1 MKDQKKKSGK
11 TAARVTQRSS
21 SNLGAQRRATG
32 RTSSVGKDTM
42 QRNAKSA
49 TLKTA
54 EQKKASA
61 KKKPAKAPKRSGVGN
76 PNSTANQLIPYAL
89 VCFAPFAA
97 ISFILRDFFDLGSA
111 AGAFGSFI
119 ANFLC
124 GMLGIASYT
133 VPIFMMVLGIRWRRW
148 VKNGTLTRK
157 LVLSIVFVVLLS
169 GIIHVFQDA
178 GARGVVETSIRTLYE
193 DGEMMMGSGVIG
205 GFFGELLGFIFRLL
219 GTCLLCIPLLLV
231 VGIYLVGLTPVE
243 LYERIAYKVGDLK
256 ERIEQR
262 SKAQDEKDMNK
273 NENGTVMTEA
283 ENAVRTPHP
292 TWRRPR
298 PTPAAPARERD
309 NKYFTFEDEEDEAV
323 PAQIYREV
331 VDIAEDVPA
340 APAHPTWRRPVTGD
354 ATVSNA
360 AMSAGFNGEV
370 VDAPFSPQYYQKVY
384 EGTEVVHGESRVT
397 DAGFGAGIVG
407 EGAVSHGESRVTD
420 PGFCGAGAE
429 SAPAAHGES
438 RVTDPGFGAGLVGEG
453 APVVHGESRVT
464 DAGLGMGYAGMAD
477 DSEPIVHGESRVT
490 EAGLGLGYADRND
503 AIEPVV
509 HGESRVTDPGFS
521 AERLAGLAAGNREPG
536 ESRVT
541 DPGFCGANG
550 EVTLAKHGESR
561 LTEAGFDGTLG
572 GNVEL
577 AKRGESRLTQ
587 AGFDGTLGG
596 NVEFAK
602 SGESRLTEA
611 GFDGTLGGNVELAK
625 AGESRVTDPGIGT
638 DRVVVVEQSAEQA
651 ASHLTEPSL
660 GTAFGDRYAEVAG
673 RHTVKTGE
681 VAAVALDSSISM
693 DSVKKTAEPEPE
705 PEPETH
711 PYVYPTTDLLSE
723 DMNKKNADHSTEIAE
738 KIAILRKTLADFRIN
753 IKEQV
758 DCFRGPTVTRYEVR
772 LEGGVSMRQIQNRI
786 DDISLYMA
794 APVRIAAVQGKP
806 AVGIEVPNTVRDTV
820 YMRTMLESDA
830 FKNSK
835 KQMEVPLG
843 LDIGG
848 VVQMCDIAAMPHLLI
863 AGTTG
868 SGKSVC
874 INSILLS
881 LIYKT
886 SPEDLRLILID
897 PKQIE
902 FAPYEHVPH
911 LYMPIVTDMQRAAGA
926 LACAVQEMERR
937 FSLLKDVGVRDI
949 ASYNEVTANDPDRE
963 HLPRILIVID
973 EFADLKMSCAN
984 NDPENFTC
992 RLAQK
997 ARAAGIHLIIGTQR
1011 PSVDVIT
1018 GKLKTNVASRIAFMV
1033 KQQVDSRTILDMN
1046 GAEMLAGRGDMLFA
1060 PANSQDK
1067 QPRRIQGAYVSDS
1080 ELERV
1085 ISFVRR
1091 NNDPVR
1097 YNQAFME
1104 QIEVEMAR
1112 AANAGKKDD
1121 FDDLDTDDSG
1131 EDPKFVEAVE
1141 LAVQTQKVATSL
1153 LQRRLGVGYG
1163 RAAKIIDRME
1173 ELGLVSP
1180 AEGNKPRKL
1189 LPAAQGYLDHIE
1201 NVARNDFDDDEY

>member
-1 MKDQKKKSGK
+1 MSNEKKNKK
-11 TAARVTQRSS
+11 TTGRVTQRSS
-21 SNLGAQRRATG
+21 SSLGAQSRAPRG
-32 RTSSVGKDTM
+32 DDANKM

-49 TLKTA
+49 KLKV
-54 EQKKASA
+54 EGKQKSA
-61 KKKPAKAPKRSGVGN
+61 KGNAPKARKRASVGD
-76 PNSTANQLIPYAL
+76 PNSTVNQLIPYAL
-89 VCFAPFAA
+89 VCLAPFAA
-97 ISFILRDFFDLGSA
+97 LSFILRDFFDLGSSM
-111 AGAFGSFI
+111 GAFGSFL

-124 GMLGIASYT
+124 GLFGVAGYV
-133 VPIFMMVLGIRWRRW
+133 VPVFMMVLGIRWRRL
-148 VKNGTLTRK
+148 VKRGK
-157 LVLSIVFVVLLS
+157 LVQKLLLSVAFVFLLS

-178 GARGVVETSIRTLYE
+178 GARGVTELSIRTLYG
-193 DGEMMMGSGVIG
+193 DGVLMMGGGVIG
-205 GFFGELLGFIFRLL
+205 GFIGEWFGFIFRLL
-219 GTCLLCIPLLLV
+219 GTCLLCIPLLLIV
-231 VGIYLVGLTPVE
+231 SIYLVGLTPVE
-243 LYERIAYKVGDLK
+243 LYERIAYKVGELK
-256 ERIEQR
+256 ERIEERRNTKNQ
-262 SKAQDEKDMNK
+262 EDMDK
-273 NENGTVMTEA
+273 K
-283 ENAVRTPHP
+283 ENATAMTDAEASVAQSAHP
-292 TWRRPR
+292 TWRRAR
-298 PTPAAPARERD
+298 PVPASAARGKNNE
-309 NKYFTFEDEEDEAV
+309 YFTFEDEEEDAASTEA
-323 PAQIYREV
+323 YREV
-331 VDIAEDVPA
+331 VDIAEDVPE

-354 ATVSNA
+354 ANVGSA
-360 AMSAGFNGEV
+360 AVAAGLDGEV
-370 VDAPFSPQYYQKVY
+370 VDAPFSPQYYQRVY

-397 DAGFGAGIVG
+397 DAGFGAGLVG
-407 EGAVSHGESRVTD
+407 EGTVSHGESRVTD

-429 SAPAAHGES
+429 GSPVTHGES

-477 DSEPIVHGESRVT
+477 DSEPVVHGESRIT

-503 AIEPVV
+503 ASEPVV

-521 AERLAGLAAGNREPG
+521 PERLANLAANNREPG

-550 EVTLAKHGESR
+550 EVELAKHGESR

-572 GNVEL
+572 GGVEL
-577 AKRGESRLTQ
+577 
-587 AGFDGTLGG
+587 
-596 NVEFAK
+596 AK

-611 GFDGTLGGNVELAK
+611 GFDGTLGGGVELAK
-625 AGESRVTDPGIGT
+625 SGESRVTDPGIGA
-638 DRVVVVEQSAEQA
+638 DRVVVGDQNTEQG

-660 GTAFGDRYAEVAG
+660 GTVFGERYAEVAG
-673 RHTVKTGE
+673 RHTAMFGE
-681 VAAVALDSSISM
+681 AAAAVALDNSISM
-693 DSVKKTAEPEPE
+693 ESVKKAATPEPE

-711 PYVYPTTDLLSE
+711 PYVFPTTDLLNE
-723 DMNKKNADHSTEIAE
+723 DANKKNEDHSKEIAE
-738 KIAILRKTLADFRIN
+738 KIGILRKTLADFRIN
-753 IKEQV
+753 IRDQV

-830 FKNSK
+830 FRNSK
-835 KQMEVPLG
+835 KPMEVPLG

-848 VVQMCDIAAMPHLLI
+848 VVQMCDLAAMPHLLI

-886 SPEDLRLILID
+886 GPEDLRLILID

-902 FAPYEHVPH
+902 FAPYEHIPH

-937 FSLLKDVGVRDI
+937 FSLLNDVGVRDI
-949 ASYNEVTANDPDRE
+949 ASYNEAVKNDPDRE

-1018 GKLKTNVASRIAFMV
+1018 GKLKTNIASRIAFMV

-1085 ISFVRR
+1085 IAHVRR
-1091 NNDPVR
+1091 HNDPVR

-1121 FDDLDTDDSG
+1121 FDDLDADEGG
-1131 EDPKFVEAVE
+1131 EDPKFLEAVE

-1189 LPAAQGYLDHIE
+1189 LPAAQGYLDHME
-1201 NVARNDFDDDEY
+1201 ALGGSDFDED

>member
-1 MKDQKKKSGK
+1 MSNEKKKNKK
-11 TAARVTQRSS
+11 TAGRVTQRSS
-21 SNLGAQRRATG
+21 SSLGAQSRASRG
-32 RTSSVGKDTM
+32 VAPDDADNM
-42 QRNAKSA
+42 QRNAKRA
-49 TLKTA
+49 TLKVGDK
-54 EQKKASA
+54 QKATPKGKAQKSRKRASA
-61 KKKPAKAPKRSGVGN
+61 GD
-76 PNSTANQLIPYAL
+76 PNSTVNQLVPYAL
-89 VCFAPFAA
+89 VCLAPFAA
-97 ISFILRDFFDLGSA
+97 LSFILRDFFDLGSSM
-111 AGAFGSFI
+111 GAFGSFL

-124 GMLGIASYT
+124 GLLGVAGYA
-133 VPIFMMVLGIRWRRW
+133 VPVFMMVLGIRWRRL
-148 VKNGTLTRK
+148 VKSGALVRK
-157 LVLSIVFVVLLS
+157 LLLSVAFVVLLS

-178 GARGVVETSIRTLYE
+178 GARGVTEMSLRTLYS
-193 DGEMMMGSGVIG
+193 DGVLMMGGGLIG
-205 GFFGELLGFIFRLL
+205 GFIGEWLGFIFRLL
-219 GTCLLCIPLLLV
+219 GTCLLCIPLLLI

-243 LYERIAYKVGDLK
+243 LYERIAYKVGDLREK
-256 ERIEQR
+256 MEERRNTKNQE
-262 SKAQDEKDMNK
+262 DMDK
-273 NENGTVMTEA
+273 NENATAMTDTEA
-283 ENAVRTPHP
+283 SCAQTAYP
-292 TWRRPR
+292 TWRRAR
-298 PTPAAPARERD
+298 SVPAGAERSK
-309 NKYFTFEDEEDEAV
+309 NNEYFTFDDEEDEAV
-323 PAQIYREV
+323 SPDAYREV

-340 APAHPTWRRPVTGD
+340 APEHPTWRRPVTGD
-354 ATVSNA
+354 AAVGNA
-360 AMSAGFNGEV
+360 AVAAGLDGEV
-370 VDAPFSPQYYQKVY
+370 VDAPFSPQYYQRVY
-384 EGTEVVHGESRVT
+384 EGNEVVHGESRVT
-397 DAGFGAGIVG
+397 DAGFGAGLVND
-407 EGAVSHGESRVTD
+407 GAVS
-420 PGFCGAGAE
+420 
-429 SAPAAHGES
+429 HGES

-453 APVVHGESRVT
+453 VSVTHGESRVT
-464 DAGLGMGYAGMAD
+464 DAGLGTGYAGMVD
-477 DSEPIVHGESRVT
+477 DSEPVVHGESRIT
-490 EAGLGLGYADRND
+490 EAGFGLGYADRND
-503 AIEPVV
+503 AGEPVV

-521 AERLAGLAAGNREPG
+521 PERLANLAVNNREPG

-550 EVTLAKHGESR
+550 EVELAKHGESR

-572 GNVEL
+572 GGVEL
-577 AKRGESRLTQ
+577 A
-587 AGFDGTLGG
+587 
-596 NVEFAK
+596 NP
-602 SGESRLTEA
+602 GESRLTEA
-611 GFDGTLGGNVELAK
+611 GFDGTLGGGVELAK
-625 AGESRVTDPGIGT
+625 HGESRLTEAGFDGTLDGGVELAASGESRVTDAGIGA
-638 DRVVVVEQSAEQA
+638 DRVAVGEQSTEQG

-660 GTAFGDRYAEVAG
+660 GTVFGDRYAEVAG
-673 RHTVKTGE
+673 RHAAMYGATA
-681 VAAVALDSSISM
+681 AAVALDNSISM
-693 DSVKKTAEPEPE
+693 DSVKKAAEPEPE

-711 PYVYPTTDLLSE
+711 PYVYPTTDLLNE
-723 DMNKKNADHSTEIAE
+723 DMNKKNEDHSKEIAE
-738 KIAILRKTLADFRIN
+738 KISILRKTLADFRIN
-753 IKEQV
+753 IKDQV

-830 FKNSK
+830 FQSSK
-835 KQMEVPLG
+835 KPMEVPLG

-886 SPEDLRLILID
+886 SPDDLRLILID

-902 FAPYEHVPH
+902 FAPYEHIPH

-949 ASYNEVTANDPDRE
+949 ASYNEAVKNDPDRE

-1018 GKLKTNVASRIAFMV
+1018 GKLKTNIASRIAFMV

-1067 QPRRIQGAYVSDS
+1067 QPRRIQGAFVSDS

-1085 ISFVRR
+1085 IAHVRR
-1091 NNDPVR
+1091 HNDPVR

-1112 AANAGKKDD
+1112 AASAGKKDD
-1121 FDDLDTDDSG
+1121 FDDLDEAEGG
-1131 EDPKFVEAVE
+1131 EDPKFIEAVE

-1189 LPAAQGYLDHIE
+1189 LPAAQGYLDHMEAIG
-1201 NVARNDFDDDEY
+1201 AGDFDED

>member
-1 MKDQKKKSGK
+1 MKNEKKNSNKTSG
-11 TAARVTQRSS
+11 RVTQRSS
-21 SNLGAQRRATG
+21 SSLGAQK
-32 RTSSVGKDTM
+32 RTPRDVTPERIDNA
-42 QRNAKSA
+42 QRNAKRA
-49 TLKTA
+49 TLKVGDK
-54 EQKKASA
+54 KKASA
-61 KKKPAKAPKRSGVGN
+61 KQKASKGRKRQSGGD
-76 PNSTANQLIPYAL
+76 PNSTVNQLVPYAL
-89 VCFAPFAA
+89 VCLAPFAA
-97 ISFILRDFFDLGSA
+97 LSFILRDFFDLGSSM
-111 AGAFGSFI
+111 GAFGSFL
-119 ANFLC
+119 ADFLC
-124 GMLGIASYT
+124 GLLGVAGYI
-133 VPIFMMVLGIRWRRW
+133 VPVFMMVLGIRWRRL
-148 VKNGTLTRK
+148 VKSGALTRK
-157 LVLSIVFVVLLS
+157 LLLSVVFVVLLS

-178 GARGVVETSIRTLYE
+178 GARGVTEMSLRTLYG
-193 DGEMMMGSGVIG
+193 DGVMMMGGGLIG
-205 GFFGELLGFIFRLL
+205 GFVGEWFGFVFRLL
-219 GTCLLCIPLLLV
+219 GTCLLCIPLLLI

-243 LYERIAYKVGDLK
+243 LYERIAYKAGELK
-256 ERIEQR
+256 EKMEERR
-262 SKAQDEKDMNK
+262 STRNQEDMNK
-273 NENGTVMTEA
+273 NEIATEMTDA
-283 ENAVRTPHP
+283 DVSCAQSAHP
-292 TWRRPR
+292 TWRRTR
-298 PTPAAPARERD
+298 TTSLAEARGKSNE
-309 NKYFTFEDEEDEAV
+309 YFTFEDEEDATAGSEA
-323 PAQIYREV
+323 YREV

-340 APAHPTWRRPVTGD
+340 APEHPTWRRPVTG
-354 ATVSNA
+354 NA
-360 AMSAGFNGEV
+360 AVGNAAVAAGLDGEV

-384 EGTEVVHGESRVT
+384 DGAEIAHGESRVT
-397 DAGFGAGIVG
+397 DAGFGAGLVG
-407 EGAVSHGESRVTD
+407 EGAVSY
-420 PGFCGAGAE
+420 
-429 SAPAAHGES
+429 GES
-438 RVTDPGFGAGLVGEG
+438 RVTDPGFGAGLVGES
-453 APVVHGESRVT
+453 APVLHGESRVT
-464 DAGLGMGYAGMAD
+464 DAGLGMGYAGMTD
-477 DSEPIVHGESRVT
+477 DSEPVVHGESRVT
-490 EAGLGLGYADRND
+490 EAGLGLGYSDRND
-503 AIEPVV
+503 ASEPVV
-509 HGESRVTDPGFS
+509 HGESRVTDPGFTP
-521 AERLAGLAAGNREPG
+521 ERLANLAANNREPG

-550 EVTLAKHGESR
+550 EVELAKNGESRLTQAGFDGTLGGGVELANPGESR

-572 GNVEL
+572 GEVKL
-577 AKRGESRLTQ
+577 ATP
-587 AGFDGTLGG
+587 
-596 NVEFAK
+596 
-602 SGESRLTEA
+602 
-611 GFDGTLGGNVELAK
+611 
-625 AGESRVTDPGIGT
+625 GESRVTDPGIGAEC
-638 DRVVVVEQSAEQA
+638 VSMAEQSAEQND
-651 ASHLTEPSL
+651 SHLTEPSL
-660 GTAFGDRYAEVAG
+660 GTVFGDRYAEVAG
-673 RHTVKTGE
+673 RHSAMYAGAAT
-681 VAAVALDSSISM
+681 AVALDNSISM
-693 DSVKKTAEPEPE
+693 DSIKNAVETE

-711 PYVYPTTDLLSE
+711 PYVYPTTDLLNE
-723 DMNKKNADHSTEIAE
+723 DMNKKNADHSKEIAE
-738 KIAILRKTLADFRIN
+738 KISILRKTLADFRIN
-753 IKEQV
+753 IKDQV

-830 FKNSK
+830 FQNSK
-835 KQMEVPLG
+835 KLMEVPLG

-848 VVQMCDIAAMPHLLI
+848 VVQMCDLAAMPHLLI

-886 SPEDLRLILID
+886 GPEDLRLILID

-902 FAPYEHVPH
+902 FAPYEHIPH

-949 ASYNEVTANDPDRE
+949 ASYNEAVKNDPDRE

-1018 GKLKTNVASRIAFMV
+1018 GKLKTNIASRIAFMV

-1085 ISFVRR
+1085 IAHVRR
-1091 NNDPVR
+1091 HNDPVR

-1112 AANAGKKDD
+1112 AASAGKKDD
-1121 FDDLDTDDSG
+1121 FDDLDTNEDG
-1131 EDPKFVEAVE
+1131 EDPKFIEAVE

-1189 LPAAQGYLDHIE
+1189 LPAAQGYLDHMEAIG
-1201 NVARNDFDDDEY
+1201 RSDFDED